1 MDDFLQIGKT
11 LQSAR
16 ESRELTFEDATH
28 QTRIPRSVL
37 SALENDDYSVFSS
50 STYARSYLSQ
60 YSEFLGVD
68 ASTWLDAFEPAEFV
82 HDYHSFPI
90 IDAGEI
96 KQEVLRGRPTSS
108 RKFIPSFLGLL
119 LTATVL
125 YGGYQIL
132 KSFEQREVVSEKSN
146 TKTTEQNVTQENATA
161 VASESP
167 HKPAEVTIG
176 NVSVPNT
183 PSSIKPT
190 TTAPLIDS
198 TPTAPPRAVIVN
210 EDE

>member
-1 MDDFLQIGKT
+1 MDDFLQIGQT
-11 LQSAR
+11 LQTAR

-37 SALENDDYSVFSS
+37 TALENDDYSVFSS

-132 KSFEQREVVSEKSN
+132 TSFEQREGVIEKST
-146 TKTTEQNVTQENATA
+146 TKTTDQNVTQENATE
-161 VASESP
+161 VASASP
-167 HKPAEVTIG
+167 TEVTSG

-190 TTAPLIDS
+190 TTAPLIDN